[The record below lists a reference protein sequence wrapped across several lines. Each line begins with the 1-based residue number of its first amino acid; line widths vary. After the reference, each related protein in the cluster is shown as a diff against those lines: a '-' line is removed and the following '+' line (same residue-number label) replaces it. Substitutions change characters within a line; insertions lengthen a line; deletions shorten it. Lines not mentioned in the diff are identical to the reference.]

1 MRLNCFVAAVIFLSF
16 YLVLADD
23 LALKLRR
30 VSGIYEDEAKAKS
43 MDVEK
48 AVLVTGCNFG
58 FLNHLHNFDCFMKRL
73 GMKYIVMAMD
83 KKVYDYLERNTSIVA
98 YHLTGDSNADVTSLP
113 QEFRSKN
120 FNIITAKKKEAV
132 HKILLLGYDVL
143 FADTDVAILRD
154 PLPYMIWKNVDYVHS
169 INAFCK
175 VNEYWDFFYKSKL
188 EGNTGFYFVRSNNQ
202 TIKLWHDAFLAAAK

>member
-1 MRLNCFVAAVIFLSF
+1 MLNVLIV
-16 YLVLADD
+16 LVLYLSTYIAIADD
-23 LALKLRR
+23 LASKLQL
-30 VSGIYEDEAKAKS
+30 VAGIYEDSSKATS
-43 MDVEK
+43 MGVGK
-48 AVLVTGCNFG
+48 AVLVTGCNYG

-83 KKVYDYLERNTSIVA
+83 TKVYDYLQQNTSIVA
-98 YHLTGDSNADVTSLP
+98 YHLTGADSSDVTSLP

-132 HKILLLGYDVL
+132 HKILNLGYDVL

-154 PLPYMIWKNVDYVHS
+154 PLPYMIWENVDYVHS
-169 INAFCK
+169 LNAFCK
-175 VNEYWDFFYKSKL
+175 VNEFWDFFYKSKL

-202 TIKLWHDAFLAAAK
+202 TIKLWLDAFNAAPK